1 SPANPFIISQLKL
14 KKIKKHWQPLSS
26 FSNIEK
32 EVYSNEERSFLLIHG
47 INFLSRRMIE
57 VSVVI
62 PIYKSE
68 LTDSE
73 LKSFKQCLDVLG
85 NHPLMLVAPTGL
97 DTSTYET
104 LAGRNLQCTYFNKR
118 YFTSVRGYSELL
130 LSKKFYCHFEAYEY
144 ILIYQLDAWVFQ
156 DDLSHWCKLD
166 YDYIGAP

>member
-1 SPANPFIISQLKL
+1 
-14 KKIKKHWQPLSS
+14 
-26 FSNIEK
+26 
-32 EVYSNEERSFLLIHG
+32 
-47 INFLSRRMIE
+47 MIE

-104 LAGRNLQCTYFNKR
+104 LAGRNLQCTYFN
-118 YFTSVRGYSELL
+118 
-130 LSKKFYCHFEAYEY
+130 
-144 ILIYQLDAWVFQ
+144 
-156 DDLSHWCKLD
+156 
-166 YDYIGAP
+166 